1 MDLQRFG
8 DQHLFFSMR
17 GLVFLASGLF
27 FNESLGLFGVRH
39 CVNSAVPF
47 FHMDLCRFR
56 DQHCFF
62 NESLGL
68 FGLGPFFSMRVLVF
82 LVSGIL

>member
-1 MDLQRFG
+1 
-8 DQHLFFSMR
+8 MR
-17 GLVFLASGLF
+17 ILVFLASAFF

-39 CVNSAVPF
+39 CVRQCCAVF
-47 FHMDLCRFR
+47 RMDLCRFV

-68 FGLGPFFSMRVLVF
+68 FGLRPFFSMKVLVF

>member
-1 MDLQRFG
+1 
-8 DQHLFFSMR
+8 MR

-68 FGLGPFFSMRVLVF
+68 FGLGPFFFNESLGLFGVRHFVRQCCAVF
-82 LVSGIL
+82 LVCFF